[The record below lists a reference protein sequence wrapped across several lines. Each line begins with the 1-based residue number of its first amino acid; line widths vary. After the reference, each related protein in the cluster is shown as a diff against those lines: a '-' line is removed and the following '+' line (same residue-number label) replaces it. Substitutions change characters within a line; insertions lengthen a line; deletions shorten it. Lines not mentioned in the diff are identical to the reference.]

1 MTKVPR
7 AFGVRQSPLT
17 QPEHKTE
24 ISLALRLVFA
34 TNLKRLRSER
44 GLSQS
49 NLALRARLNRS
60 YLSRL
65 ENGKNDPRLEIV
77 GKLAKV
83 LGVTPA
89 QLLTRE
95 QAPQSKG
102 RHL

>member
-1 MTKVPR
+1 M
-7 AFGVRQSPLT
+7 
-17 QPEHKTE
+17 H
-24 ISLALRLVFA
+24 LRRVFA
-34 TNLKRLRSER
+34 INLKRLRSER

-49 NLALRARLNRS
+49 NLAFRAGLNRS

-65 ENGKNDPRLEIV
+65 ENAKKNGPRLEIV

-95 QAPQSKG
+95 QAHQSE
-102 RHL
+102 